1 MCKPFPPP
9 LVRGGVFLVGSD
21 TKYRDIA
28 DGNHKKPTKGRVY
41 HSPSDTKYRD
51 IADGN
56 EITVHSHGL
65 VCKSQ
70 IPSTAI

>member
-1 MCKPFPPP
+1 MFDYEN
-9 LVRGGVFLVGSD
+9 VRIKHVSD

-56 EITVHSHGL
+56 
-65 VCKSQ
+65 VCLIMKTSGSNMCQ